1 MSAGKQ
7 RLSAEHRRELEGQS
21 VIDTAIVAERG
32 YETITADQSAYL
44 SALGI
49 QVRSRDAYPGL
60 LLPMFRATGERISAQ
75 FKPAK
80 PIVLKRGRTLKYLS
94 PLGQPNHIDVHPRNR
109 ERIRDTSVPLW
120 ITEGIKKGDSLA
132 TRDCCVAT
140 LTGVFNWRSRLGTLG
155 DWEDVPLKGRTV
167 FLCFDADAK
176 KNMNVARAMVRLGR
190 WCRSKGASVR
200 YLIVPAEVN
209 NTATKGVD
217 DYFAAGGTI
226 DALTAASTTEEPETE
241 TFTDAFSDSRL
252 AEVIAEDVLE
262 DHFVWC
268 KTLGWLNWTGK

>member
-109 ERIRDTSVPLW
+109 ERIRNMVRRGIPERVAMQLAGHKTRSVFERYNIVSNGDLRAAAAKLQGL
-120 ITEGIKKGDSLA
+120 TGTKKGQSEAFLA
-132 TRDCCVAT
+132 S
-140 LTGVFNWRSRLGTLG
+140 NESERSRI
-155 DWEDVPLKGRTV
+155 
-167 FLCFDADAK
+167 AK
-176 KNMNVARAMVRLGR
+176 
-190 WCRSKGASVR
+190 CAS
-200 YLIVPAEVN
+200 
-209 NTATKGVD
+209 
-217 DYFAAGGTI
+217 
-226 DALTAASTTEEPETE
+226 
-241 TFTDAFSDSRL
+241 
-252 AEVIAEDVLE
+252 
-262 DHFVWC
+262 
-268 KTLGWLNWTGK
+268 